1 MAFIFLDESG
11 DLGFTKRKQNSSYFI
26 VTILAVEDKRKV
38 EKIVKKVHQSLRK
51 HVKRLSGGILHCYK
65 EKPVTRRRLLEFIV
79 DTDVSIM
86 AICLNKAKVYTNL
99 QNEKHLLY
107 NYVTNIL
114 LDRVMTKKLLKTK
127 TSITLIAAKRETNK
141 FLNENFTSYLK
152 TQAKQNHNLPLEV
165 IIRTPSEEKGLQAV
179 DFVSWA
185 IFKKYESKEDAY
197 YRIIRKCVVEEN
209 MLFP

>member
-11 DLGFTKRKQNSSYFI
+11 DLGFTKGKQNSSYFI
-26 VTILAVEDKRKV
+26 VTILAIEEKRV
-38 EKIVKKVHQSLRK
+38 IEKIVKKVHLSLRK
-51 HVKRLSGGILHCYK
+51 KVKRLSGGVLHCYK
-65 EKPVTRRRLLEFIV
+65 EKPVTRKRLLSLV
-79 DTDVSIM
+79 ATSDVSIM
-86 AICLNKAKVYTNL
+86 AICLNKKKVYTNL

-114 LDRVMTKKLLKTK
+114 LDRVMTKKLIKASTP
-127 TSITLIAAKRETNK
+127 ITLIAAKRETNK

-152 TQAKQNHNLPLEV
+152 LQAKQNHNIPLQV
-165 IIRTPSEEKGLQAV
+165 MIRTPSEEKGLQAV

-185 IFKKYESKEDAY
+185 IFKKYESKDESY
-197 YRIIRKCVVEEN
+197 ERLVKKKVIEEN